1 MLAEPM
7 EMLWYYSKN
16 STQLGPVPFEELRSR
31 LAAGEITP
39 SDRVWREGMK
49 DWAAISTVEE
59 LRPMLSTASV
69 TGGDTP
75 YTAPT
80 TYTPMPYP
88 AAVAPTSGL
97 AIASMVC
104 GIVGLVACMMIPG
117 VLSIAA
123 VICGHLAISKIRN
136 SPVPIGGK
144 GMAIAGLATGY
155 TALGILACTLFALVV
170 NI

>member
-1 MLAEPM
+1 MLAEPV

-16 STQLGPVPFEELRSR
+16 STQLGPVPFEELRAR
-31 LAAGEITP
+31 LASGEITP

-49 DWAAISTVEE
+49 DWAVISAVEE
-59 LRPMLSTASV
+59 LRPILPVASGM
-69 TGGDTP
+69 GGDAP

-80 TYTPMPYP
+80 TYSPMPYQS
-88 AAVAPTSGL
+88 VAPTSGL
-97 AIASMVC
+97 AIASLVC

-123 VICGHLAISKIRN
+123 VICGHMAISKIRN
-136 SPVPIGGK
+136 SPIPIGGR

-155 TALGILACTLFALVV
+155 TALGLLACILFAMVANV
-170 NI
+170 

>member
-31 LAAGEITP
+31 LAAGEITS

-59 LRPMLSTASV
+59 LRTIMPAAAGM
-69 TGGDTP
+69 GGDTP

-80 TYTPMPYP
+80 TYSPMPYP
-88 AAVAPTSGL
+88 SVAPTSGL

-123 VICGHLAISKIRN
+123 VICGHLAISRIRN
-136 SPVPIGGK
+136 SPVPISGR

-170 NI
+170 NV